1 MRIGLVGYGAWGRVH
16 AGVIASIPELTL
28 ASVVCGD
35 EESARAAAALPGVTV
50 HRNYEGLLHDPTIDL
65 VDVVAPNHLHA
76 AMAIAA
82 LDAGKHVLL
91 EKPMA
96 TTLADAHR
104 VVEAAE
110 RSDRYVGVGLQLHTS
125 RQWGRIRDLIA
136 GGAIGR
142 PRYANSLLFRRP
154 FRGGAADW
162 RFTGEQVG
170 SWILEEAVHYIDLLL
185 LYFHGSGLPTE
196 LSADGHLS
204 FRGAGMHDT
213 FTCTMRFADGAY
225 ASFSQCLGG
234 FEHSLVSE
242 IAGTEGAIRTWWTG
256 ASDRTPTA
264 DFELKLRRAGSS
276 DAEIVPIEKS
286 GEVYEL
292 EEQMR
297 RLVTDVPRRS
307 PLVSARAA
315 LPAQVICLEIE
326 RAIAER
332 RTIKLD
338 WKPPSP

>member
-1 MRIGLVGYGAWGRVH
+1 MRIALVGYGAWGRVH
-16 AGVIASIPELTL
+16 AQVIGRIHELTL
-28 ASVVCGD
+28 ASIVCGD
-35 EESARAAAALPGVTV
+35 EESARDAAALPGVAV
-50 HRNYEGLLHDPTIDL
+50 HRDYDAMLRDPTIDL
-65 VDVVAPNHLHA
+65 VDIVTPNHLHA
-76 AMAIAA
+76 DMAIAA

-96 TTLADAHR
+96 TALADARR
-104 VVEAAE
+104 VVAAAE

-125 RQWGRIRDLIA
+125 RQWGRVRDLINE
-136 GGAIGR
+136 GAIGR

-154 FRGGAADW
+154 FRGGAANW
-162 RFTGEQVG
+162 RVTGEQVG

-185 LYFHGSGLPTE
+185 LYFQGSGLPVE

-204 FRGAGMHDT
+204 PLGAGMHDS

-234 FEHSLVSE
+234 FEHSLVTE
-242 IAGTEGAIRTWWTG
+242 ISGTEGAIRTWWAG
-256 ASDRTPTA
+256 ATDRTPTA
-264 DFELKLRRAGSS
+264 NFELKLRRKGGA

-297 RLVTDVPRRS
+297 RLIADVPRRT

-315 LPAQVICLEIE
+315 LPSQVICLEIE

-332 RTIKLD
+332 RAIKLD
-338 WKPPSP
+338 WS

>member
-16 AGVIASIPELTL
+16 AQVIAAIPELTL

-35 EESARAAAALPGVTV
+35 EESARAAAALPGVDV
-50 HRNYEGLLHDPTIDL
+50 HRDYAALLSDPRIDL
-65 VDVVAPNHLHA
+65 IDIVTPNHMHA
-76 AMAIAA
+76 GMALTA
-82 LDAGKHVLL
+82 LEAGKHVLL

-96 TTLADAHR
+96 TTLADARR
-104 VVEAAE
+104 VVDAAE
-110 RSDRYVGVGLQLHTS
+110 CSDRYVGVGLQLHTS
-125 RQWGRIRDLIA
+125 RQWGRIRDLIDE
-136 GGAIGR
+136 GAIGR

-154 FRGGAADW
+154 FRGGAANW
-162 RFTGEQVG
+162 RVTGAQVG

-185 LYFHGSGLPTE
+185 LYFQGSGLPVE

-204 FRGAGMHDT
+204 PLGEGMHDS

-234 FEHSLVSE
+234 FEHSLVTE
-242 IAGTEGAIRTWWTG
+242 IAGTDGAIRTWWAG
-256 ASDRTPTA
+256 ATDRTPTA
-264 DFELKLRRAGSS
+264 AFELKLRRKGSG
-276 DAEIVPIEKS
+276 DAEIVPIERS

-297 RLVTDVPRRS
+297 RLITDVPRRA

-315 LPAQVICLEIE
+315 LPSQVICLEIE
-326 RAIAER
+326 RAIRER
-332 RTIKLD
+332 RAIPLD
-338 WKPPSP
+338 WHTPSS

>member
-1 MRIGLVGYGAWGRVH
+1 MRIGLVGYGGWGRVH
-16 AGVIASIPELTL
+16 ADVIARIPALTL
-28 ASVVCGD
+28 AAVVCD
-35 EESARAAAALPGVTV
+35 DDESARAASQLTGVAV
-50 HRNYEGLLHDPTIDL
+50 HRDYESVLRDPAIDL
-65 VDVVAPNHLHA
+65 IDIVSPNHLHA
-76 AMAIAA
+76 GMTLAA

-96 TTLADAHR
+96 TTLADARR

-110 RSDRYVGVGLQLHTS
+110 RSDRYVGIGLQLHTS
-125 RQWGRIRDLIA
+125 RQWGRIRDLINE
-136 GGAIGR
+136 GAIGK

-162 RFTGEQVG
+162 RFDGAQVG

-185 LYFHGSGLPTE
+185 LYFQGSGLPVE

-204 FRGAGMHDT
+204 FRGAGMHDS

-234 FEHSLVSE
+234 FEHSLLTE
-242 IAGTEGAIRTWWTG
+242 IAGTDGAIRTSWTG
-256 ASDRTPTA
+256 AADREPNA
-264 DFELKLRRAGSS
+264 NFELKLRRAGST
-276 DAEIVPIEKS
+276 DAEIVPIERS

-297 RLVTDVPRRS
+297 RLVTDVPRRT

-315 LPAQVICLEIE
+315 LPSQVICLEIE

-332 RTIKLD
+332 RAITLD
-338 WKPPSP
+338 WNTPSS

>member
-16 AGVIASIPELTL
+16 AGAIARIPELTL

-35 EESARAAAALPGVTV
+35 DESARAAAELPGVTV
-50 HRNYEGLLHDPTIDL
+50 RRDYDALLCDPTIELIDI
-65 VDVVAPNHLHA
+65 ATPNHLHA
-76 AMAIAA
+76 AMTLAA

-96 TTLADAHR
+96 TTLADAR
-104 VVEAAE
+104 QVVAAAE
-110 RSDRYVGVGLQLHTS
+110 RSDRYVGIGLQLHVS
-125 RQWGRIRDLIA
+125 RQWGRVRDLIA
-136 GGAIGR
+136 EGAIGR

-162 RFTGEQVG
+162 RFTSDQVG

-185 LYFHGSGLPTE
+185 LYFQGSGLPVE

-204 FRGAGMHDT
+204 SRGAGMHDS

-234 FEHSLVSE
+234 FEHSLVTE
-242 IAGTEGAIRTWWTG
+242 IAGSEGAIRTWWVG
-256 ASDRTPTA
+256 ATDRTPTA
-264 DFELKLRRAGSS
+264 AFELKLRRAGAS
-276 DAEIVPIEKS
+276 DAETIAIEKS
-286 GEVYEL
+286 GEVFEL

-297 RLVTDVPRRS
+297 RLVTDVPRRA
-307 PLVSARAA
+307 PLVGARAA
-315 LPAQVICLEIE
+315 LPSQVICLEIE
-326 RAIAER
+326 RAIRER
-332 RTIKLD
+332 RTISLD
-338 WKPPSP
+338 WT

>member
-1 MRIGLVGYGAWGRVH
+1 MRIALIGYGAWGRVH
-16 AGVIASIPELTL
+16 AQVITRIPELTL
-28 ASVVCGD
+28 ASIVCGD
-35 EESARAAAALPGVTV
+35 DESARAATELSGVTV
-50 HRNYEGLLHDPTIDL
+50 HRDYDAILRDPAIDL
-65 VDVVAPNHLHA
+65 IDIVTPNHLHTD
-76 AMAIAA
+76 MTIAA
-82 LDAGKHVLL
+82 LAAGKHVLL

-125 RQWGRIRDLIA
+125 RQWGGVRDLINE
-136 GGAIGR
+136 GAIGK

-154 FRGGAADW
+154 FRGGAANW
-162 RFTGEQVG
+162 RVTGHQVG

-185 LYFHGSGLPTE
+185 LYFQGSGLPVE

-204 FRGAGMHDT
+204 PLGAGMHDS

-234 FEHSLVSE
+234 FEHSLMTE
-242 IAGTEGAIRTWWTG
+242 IAGTDGAIRTWWTG
-256 ASDRTPTA
+256 ATDRTPTA
-264 DFELKLRRAGSS
+264 NFELKLRRAGST

-292 EEQMR
+292 EEQLR
-297 RLVTDVPRRS
+297 RLITDVPQRT

-315 LPAQVICLEIE
+315 LPSQVICLEIE
-326 RAIAER
+326 RAVAER
-332 RTIKLD
+332 RTITLD
-338 WKPPSP
+338 WS

>member
-16 AGVIASIPELTL
+16 AQVIARIPALTL

-35 EESARAAAALPGVTV
+35 DESARAAAALAGVRVLRDYDALLRDPG
-50 HRNYEGLLHDPTIDL
+50 IDL
-65 VDVVAPNHLHA
+65 IDIVTPNHLHA
-76 AMAIAA
+76 DMAIAA
-82 LDAGKHVLL
+82 LAAGKHVLL

-96 TTLADAHR
+96 TTLADARR

-110 RSDRYVGVGLQLHTS
+110 RSRLYVGVGLQLHTS
-125 RQWGRIRDLIA
+125 RQWGRVRDLIDD
-136 GGAIGR
+136 GAIGR

-154 FRGGAADW
+154 FRGGAANW
-162 RFTGEQVG
+162 RIRGSQVG

-185 LYFHGSGLPTE
+185 LYFQACGLPVE

-204 FRGAGMHDT
+204 PLGEGMHDS
-213 FTCTMRFADGAY
+213 FTCTMRFTDGAY

-234 FEHSLVSE
+234 FEHSLVTE
-242 IAGTEGAIRTWWTG
+242 ISGTDGAIRTWWAG
-256 ASDRTPTA
+256 ATDRTPTA
-264 DFELKLRRAGSS
+264 NFELKLRRAGGT
-276 DAEIVPIEKS
+276 DAETVPIEKS

-297 RLVTDVPRRS
+297 RLITDVPRRT

-315 LPAQVICLEIE
+315 LPSQVICLEIE

-332 RTIKLD
+332 RAIALE
-338 WKPPSP
+338 WR

>member
-1 MRIGLVGYGAWGRVH
+1 
-16 AGVIASIPELTL
+16 
-28 ASVVCGD
+28 
-35 EESARAAAALPGVTV
+35 
-50 HRNYEGLLHDPTIDL
+50 
-65 VDVVAPNHLHA
+65 
-76 AMAIAA
+76 
-82 LDAGKHVLL
+82 
-91 EKPMA
+91 MA

-104 VVEAAE
+104 VVAAADHA
-110 RSDRYVGVGLQLHTS
+110 DRYLGVGLQLHTS
-125 RQWGRIRDLIA
+125 RQWGRVRDLIA
-136 GGAIGR
+136 EGAIGR

-185 LYFHGSGLPTE
+185 LYFWTSGLPVE

-204 FRGAGMHDT
+204 TRGAGMHDS

-225 ASFSQCLGG
+225 ALFSQCLGG
-234 FEHSLVSE
+234 FEHSLVTE
-242 IAGTEGAIRTWWTG
+242 IAGTGGAIRTWWTG
-256 ASDRTPTA
+256 ANDRTPTA
-264 DFELKLRRAGSS
+264 DFELKLRRAGAA

-297 RLVTDVPRRS
+297 RLVTDVPRRA

-315 LPAQVICLEIE
+315 LPAQLICHEIE
-326 RAIAER
+326 RAIAEK
-332 RTIKLD
+332 RTITLD
-338 WKPPSP
+338 W